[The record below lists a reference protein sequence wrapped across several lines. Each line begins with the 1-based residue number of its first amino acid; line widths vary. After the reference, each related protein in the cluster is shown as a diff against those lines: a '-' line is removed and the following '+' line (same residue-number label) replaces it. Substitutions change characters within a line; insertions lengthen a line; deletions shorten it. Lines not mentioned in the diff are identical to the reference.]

1 MLRGSGVTEVLH
13 AGAVVPAAVGL
24 CCVARDRA
32 RVVEMCAAA
41 LMLLAMLD
49 LALGSS
55 VLSAAAWSTVL
66 IGTAGWLAL
75 SSRLSLAPPCAHSV
89 LGTALMAVCAAVMA
103 VRGHVHALAGE
114 THRVGRVHD
123 LGHEIVLGG
132 LLVAAIAGTAVNLPV
147 TWRVMRDATVSA
159 SARVAAGSMAASLV
173 IMLAAS
179 IM

>member
-1 MLRGSGVTEVLH
+1 MTEVLH

-32 RVVEMCAAA
+32 RVAEMCAGA

-49 LALGSS
+49 LALGSP

-66 IGTAGWLAL
+66 IGTAGWLTL

-103 VRGHVHALAGE
+103 VRGHVHALAVE
-114 THRVGRVHD
+114 THRVGHVHD
-123 LGHEIVLGG
+123 LGHEVVLGA
-132 LLVAAIAGTAVNLPV
+132 LLVAAIAGTAVYLSI
-147 TWRVMRDATVSA
+147 TWRGMRDATASA

-173 IMLAAS
+173 IMLAAATV
-179 IM
+179 